1 MIAADIVSKLS
12 ASIPLYTSAFS
23 SSVSLT
29 SIVPTCTTALATATE
44 AHGIIDGQNV
54 AIIGA
59 DAPVQIDTGT
69 FLRTASQAVFETLQ
83 DQDLT
88 LSQRDIIAGGKT
100 ITISGATEAEFNG
113 TFQLLSVSNRR
124 KVIIA
129 VDASGPTTISG
140 SPIVEDANG
149 GIFNGLYAATVI
161 TPTTFSYQLQV
172 AYTLPAAGTPIA
184 QNSIRILSVLDIDQY
199 LRDVYTAQTVGDDQ
213 LVVSLGDVTP
223 SKDRNEVTDAAT
235 SSGAQRS
242 FTPTLI
248 QTFAVYIVINATQDL
263 TAAELRDKVESEYIP
278 SIFNSVL
285 RAKFDTGFQYSQF
298 RSTFTGHGVYAYS
311 DEKGKNKAIY
321 VHEVTFEQLVK
332 LAESDAVGPDDNVA
346 MRDTDFTIRSNQGT
360 GIMLATVNHDSE
372 PL

>member
-1 MIAADIVSKLS
+1 MRAADIVNKLS
-12 ASIPLYTSAFS
+12 KSIPLYTDAFS

-29 SIVPTCTTALATATE
+29 SIVPSGTTATATSSA
-44 AHGIIDGQNV
+44 AHGIVDGQNV

-59 DAPVQIDTGT
+59 DAPVQIDAGT

-100 ITISGATEAEFNG
+100 ITISGAIEAGFNG
-113 TFQLLSVSNRR
+113 TFQLISVVNRR
-124 KVIIA
+124 KLIIA
-129 VDASGPTTISG
+129 VDDSGPTTISG

-161 TPTTFSYQLQV
+161 SPTVFTYQLQL
-172 AYTLPAAGTPIA
+172 AYSLPAAGTPIA

-199 LRDVYTAQTVGDDQ
+199 LKDVYTKQIVGDDQ

-235 SSGAQRS
+235 SSGAQRA

-263 TAAELRDKVESEYIP
+263 TASELRDTVESEHIP
-278 SIFNSVL
+278 AIFNSVL
-285 RAKFDTGFQYSQF
+285 RAKFDTGFSYSQF

-311 DEKGKNKAIY
+311 DENGKNKALY

-360 GIMLATVNHDSE
+360 GIMLATVNHDRE